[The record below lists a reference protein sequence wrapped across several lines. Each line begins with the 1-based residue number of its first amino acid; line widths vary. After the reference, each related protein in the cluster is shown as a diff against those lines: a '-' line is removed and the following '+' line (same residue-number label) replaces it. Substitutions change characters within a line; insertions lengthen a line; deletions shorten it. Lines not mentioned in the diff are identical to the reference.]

1 MKFEGYCEDCPIIT
15 CFESAI
21 RTDNPELTPELIEVQ
36 TEEMVRNFGQH
47 LLVLCEAKN
56 GYGIID
62 IRDDTA
68 CKRITNIDGN
78 KV

>member
-1 MKFEGYCEDCPIIT
+1 MKLEGYCEDCPIIS

-21 RTDNPELTPELIEVQ
+21 STDNPELTPELIEVQ

-62 IRDDTA
+62 IRDDKA
-68 CKRITNIDGN
+68 CKRITNKDGN

>member
-1 MKFEGYCEDCPIIT
+1 MKIEGYCEDCPIIS
-15 CFESAI
+15 CFKSAI
-21 RTDNPELTPELIEVQ
+21 SIDNPELTPELIEVQ

-62 IRDDTA
+62 IRDDKA
-68 CKRITNIDGN
+68 CKRIINKDGN